1 MRVDDV
7 VRLDLGTFVRPAE
20 ETGTAVPRVEARTSA
35 GGLLLDT
42 GPGEADAGTD
52 PGHVDGHQ
60 SVVLECDDGSIVLA
74 GQLRIASIFA
84 ASRQ

>member
-20 ETGTAVPRVEARTSA
+20 ETGT
-35 GGLLLDT
+35 
-42 GPGEADAGTD
+42 D

-60 SVVLECDDGSIVLA
+60 SVVPECDDGSIVLA
-74 GQLRIASIFA
+74 GQLRIASMFA